1 MTVLEMMK
9 RDVNSV
15 IGLTVEYDFGGSAP
29 IVDTIVAANSRDYF
43 ASLDGID
50 TKCIVYGISFNG
62 ASFWTVDKTVK
73 VVEDVALREHNDFWD
88 KSA

>member
-43 ASLDGID
+43 VSLDGND
-50 TKCIVYGISFNG
+50 EPRKCTVYGISFNG
-62 ASFWTVDKTVK
+62 MSYWTVDKTVK
-73 VVEDVALREHNDFWD
+73 VVAI
-88 KSA
+88 